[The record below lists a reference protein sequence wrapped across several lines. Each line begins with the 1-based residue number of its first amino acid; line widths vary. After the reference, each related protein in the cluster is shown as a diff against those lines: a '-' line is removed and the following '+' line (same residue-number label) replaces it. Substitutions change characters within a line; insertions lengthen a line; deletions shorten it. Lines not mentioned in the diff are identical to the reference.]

1 MKLLDNIARSLGFQ
15 RIPAKRMYAAA
26 QATRLTEDWT
36 TNLSSADTEVW
47 SSRRKLRARS
57 RQLERDN
64 PFIERYFKLLEN
76 NVLGD
81 CGIGLQ
87 MKIRDPDKF
96 QGEKVVKGKYD
107 TLANQTIE
115 AAWYE
120 WGRKGV
126 CTVDGKTSWTELQR
140 LVLRSVARDG
150 ECFIIKEQGGSFN
163 RFKFALKFL
172 EADYLR
178 EDYNTTLPG
187 GNIIKMGVEMTPDGY
202 VVGYH
207 FYTRHPYEYGFIGD
221 GQMRFVRIPADRV
234 LHVFR
239 PTRAGQTTGVPWISP
254 AMMTI
259 KQLDGYW
266 EAELVAARSA
276 ASKMG
281 FYEKQ
286 LPVDYQGQTDAQNNA
301 TQEMQPGVIEDLPM
315 GVTFKTH
322 DPQHPVTAFSDFVKS
337 VLRGASS
344 GLGVSY
350 NSLAN
355 DLEGVNY
362 SSIRAGLLEERSE
375 WKAVQ
380 NWMIECLH
388 EPLFE
393 EWLSTSLLAGAL
405 RMPNG
410 SALPAVKFDKFH
422 APEWKPR
429 RWPWVDPLKDLQA
442 KVMAIEKGLDSRS
455 STVAEQGGDI
465 ESLFADISS
474 DDALADAYGLK
485 FTDENLEAQP
495 DGDEDGEEKAEQDNG
510 EDSPLPASDNVQMQA
525 LNGAQLQSI
534 TEVLQG
540 VSSGTLSP
548 DAALILIQ
556 IALPT
561 ADKVA
566 INEMI
571 AAASK
576 FKPKPFIS
584 PTKEKT

>member
-1 MKLLDNIARSLGFQ
+1 
-15 RIPAKRMYAAA
+15 
-26 QATRLTEDWT
+26 
-36 TNLSSADTEVW
+36 
-47 SSRRKLRARS
+47 
-57 RQLERDN
+57 
-64 PFIERYFKLLEN
+64 
-76 NVLGD
+76 
-81 CGIGLQ
+81 
-87 MKIRDPDKF
+87 
-96 QGEKVVKGKYD
+96 
-107 TLANQTIE
+107 
-115 AAWYE
+115 
-120 WGRKGV
+120 
-126 CTVDGKTSWTELQR
+126 
-140 LVLRSVARDG
+140 
-150 ECFIIKEQGGSFN
+150 
-163 RFKFALKFL
+163 
-172 EADYLR
+172 
-178 EDYNTTLPG
+178 
-187 GNIIKMGVEMTPDGY
+187 
-202 VVGYH
+202 
-207 FYTRHPYEYGFIGD
+207 
-221 GQMRFVRIPADRV
+221 
-234 LHVFR
+234 
-239 PTRAGQTTGVPWISP
+239 
-254 AMMTI
+254 MMTI

-375 WKAVQ
+375 WRAVQ
-380 NWMIECLH
+380 NWLVECLH

-393 EWLSTSLLAGAL
+393 EWLSTALLAGAL

-465 ESLFADISS
+465 ESLFADISA

-495 DGDEDGEEKAEQDNG
+495 DGDEDGEEKAEQDDG

-576 FKPKPFIS
+576 FKAKPFIS